1 MNRELLVTMLLYFV
15 PTVVAIYRETPN
27 KGSTIVVNL
36 FLGWT
41 LIGWVVALAMAFGR
55 TDKTFSR
62 PASNP
67 NLPPLPQQLGA
78 TFQTESG
85 FDSIRKRLKPPATRK
100 GKLAVVSGAL
110 AILVSVSIFS
120 YIYYFNAGPRFT
132 YNVNGEGIFGN
143 STHPE
148 GDDVSY
154 VKVKKLIDSSGI
166 ESYYF
171 VMKVTNYS
179 SETSSYSINIALVC
193 DGFKK
198 FQTDFYISWLAP
210 SETRHKEQRIMN
222 ELKVDSCTAT
232 VDVSRDASN

>member
-1 MNRELLVTMLLYFV
+1 MNRELLMVLYFV
-15 PTVVAIYRETPN
+15 PSVVALYRETPN

-41 LIGWVVALAMAFGR
+41 VIGWVVALAMAFGR

-67 NLPPLPQQLGA
+67 NLPPLPQRLG
-78 TFQTESG
+78 TIQTESG

-100 GKLAVVSGAL
+100 GKLALVSSVLAL
-110 AILVSVSIFS
+110 SVSVSIFS
-120 YIYYFNAGPRFT
+120 YVYYFNAGPRFT

-148 GDDVSY
+148 GDDISY
-154 VKVKKLIDSSGI
+154 VKVKKLIDPSGV

-179 SETSSYSINIALVC
+179 SETSSYSINVALVC

-198 FQTDFYISWLAP
+198 FETDFYISWLAP
-210 SETRHKEQRIMN
+210 SETRSKEQRIMN
-222 ELKVDSCTAT
+222 ELKVDSCLAT
-232 VDVSRDASN
+232 VSVSRDAS

>member
-1 MNRELLVTMLLYFV
+1 MNKELLMLLYFV
-15 PTVVAIYRETPN
+15 PTIVAIYRETPN

-41 LIGWVVALAMAFGR
+41 VIGWVVALAMAFGR

-67 NLPPLPQQLGA
+67 NLPPLPQRLG
-78 TFQTESG
+78 TIQTESG

-100 GKLAVVSGAL
+100 GKLALVSSVLAL
-110 AILVSVSIFS
+110 SVSVSIFS
-120 YIYYFNAGPRFT
+120 YVYYFNAGPRFT

-143 STHPE
+143 SAHPE
-148 GDDVSY
+148 GDDISY
-154 VKVKKLIDSSGI
+154 VKVKKLIDSAGV

-179 SETSSYSINIALVC
+179 SETSSYSINVALVC

-198 FQTDFYISWLAP
+198 FQTDFNVSLLAP
-210 SETRHKEQRIMN
+210 SETRSKEQRIMN
-222 ELKVDSCTAT
+222 ELNVDSCLAT
-232 VDVSRDASN
+232 VSVSRDAS

>member
-1 MNRELLVTMLLYFV
+1 MNKDLLMLLYFV
-15 PTVVAIYRETPN
+15 PTVVALYRETPN
-27 KGSTIVVNL
+27 KGSTIVVNI

-55 TDKTFSR
+55 TEKQFSR

-67 NLPPLPQQLGA
+67 NLPPLPQQMGPA
-78 TFQTESG
+78 IQAESS
-85 FDSIRKRLKPPATRK
+85 FDSIRKSIKLPTTRK
-100 GKLAVVSGAL
+100 GKYAL
-110 AILVSVSIFS
+110 VFGVFALLVSVGVFS
-120 YIYYFNAGPRFT
+120 YANYFNAGPRFT
-132 YNVNGEGIFGN
+132 YNVTGEGIFGN

-154 VKVKKLIDSSGI
+154 VKVKKLIDPAGV

-179 SETSSYSINIALVC
+179 SETSSYSINVALVC

-210 SETRHKEQRIMN
+210 SETRSKEQRIMN
-222 ELKVDSCTAT
+222 ELNVDSCLAT
-232 VDVSRDASN
+232 VSVSRDAS